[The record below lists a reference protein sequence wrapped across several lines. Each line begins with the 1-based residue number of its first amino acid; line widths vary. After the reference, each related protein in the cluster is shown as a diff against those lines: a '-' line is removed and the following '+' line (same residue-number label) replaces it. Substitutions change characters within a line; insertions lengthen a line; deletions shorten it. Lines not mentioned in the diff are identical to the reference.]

1 LILKAR
7 WRQLNESREASLH
20 HLVINYIVSN
30 IFSLYLTEFNF
41 GRMGHCIVH
50 NNRTADMPS
59 ALSVFS
65 AHQMPAAGAMALY
78 LAGSGNLDSFAQ
90 SLMGL
95 LFRHLTI
102 SFDRIYSKIMH
113 RK

>member
-1 LILKAR
+1 MFIYCILM
-7 WRQLNESREASLH
+7 
-20 HLVINYIVSN
+20 N
-30 IFSLYLTEFNF
+30 IFSLYLNAEFNPD
-41 GRMGHCIVH
+41 RIGHFIRY
-50 NNRTADMPS
+50 NSRAANAPS
-59 ALSVFS
+59 AFSVFT

-102 SFDRIYSKIMH
+102 SFNRIYPI
-113 RK
+113 

>member
-1 LILKAR
+1 MFIDYIL
-7 WRQLNESREASLH
+7 LNMFSR
-20 HLVINYIVSN
+20 
-30 IFSLYLTEFNF
+30 YLFAKFNL
-41 GRMGHCIVH
+41 GCIGHFICH
-50 NNRTADMPS
+50 NSRTANAPS
-59 ALSVFS
+59 AFGVFT

-102 SFDRIYSKIMH
+102 SLNRIYPISSIEKAVYC
-113 RK
+113 RSFRC

>member
-1 LILKAR
+1 MTIDDIL
-7 WRQLNESREASLH
+7 L
-20 HLVINYIVSN
+20 N
-30 IFSLYLTEFNF
+30 IFSLYLIAEFNPDF
-41 GRMGHCIVH
+41 IGHCIGH
-50 NNRTADMPS
+50 NSRAANTSS
-59 ALSVFS
+59 AFSVFT

-102 SFDRIYSKIMH
+102 SLNRTYPI
-113 RK
+113 